1 MLRYD
6 SDARE
11 IIDNLF
17 PDENFFT
24 FKFSTIA
31 SEKKKMS
38 KELTEIKRINDQAIN
53 HGNYIFVNTN
63 EALFM
68 PIINA
73 NDSRDLII
81 KSIFEMIN
89 YCEV

>member
-1 MLRYD
+1 MLKNYYD
-6 SDARE
+6 AKK
-11 IIDNLF
+11 IIDRLF

-24 FKFSTIA
+24 FKYSTIA

-81 KSIFEMIN
+81 KSIFELIN
-89 YCEV
+89 YCEM